1 MGLIGVGGVGVTK
14 LTFFSRSTK
23 GKMIDLSEHME
34 LHKQNAHHLQDK
46 LHKTEGTLEKTSAA
60 LFLLRR
66 KHKTTV
72 SALEKDLLDLNHYA
86 NRMENQLAAAS
97 FTGRIMSAAGS
108 KVQTKW
114 DDCEAE
120 NARLEEKLA
129 TTREKLATTLA
140 KLKEETKVG
149 PTERES
155 TERSKGTPSAGLGL
169 LIL

>member
-1 MGLIGVGGVGVTK
+1 
-14 LTFFSRSTK
+14 
-23 GKMIDLSEHME
+23 MIYLSEHME

-140 KLKEETKVG
+140 KLKEEMLHN
-149 PTERES
+149 PFNL
-155 TERSKGTPSAGLGL
+155 PSLKTNQPMKETFKPHVQWRRNSN
-169 LIL
+169 INVMQ